1 MNDYQPTES
10 SQTFYFGQTPPKYK
24 SEGDTPSLTTAVGK
38 VRNNEALSQ
47 PFRQHPRHDPRKS
60 SSGSLSKSNNPPK
73 LIENEPK
80 IVIVKNRNNDGKDN
94 MAGMNNNV
102 ASVKNLNGAKLPP
115 KEREQEEINREFQ
128 NELLKAKSKLM
139 KVQKSTYLGDSQD
152 TPPAPPAPVM
162 PPPAPGAPPPPPAIS
177 LVKTPVK
184 VNPRPVS
191 KPLPPS
197 NLNAREELMMAI
209 RNKGGLGGL
218 RKTGISNF

>member
-47 PFRQHPRHDPRKS
+47 PFRQHPRHEPRKS
-60 SSGSLSKSNNPPK
+60 SSGTLTKSNNPPK
-73 LIENEPK
+73 LNDKEPR
-80 IVIVKNRNNDGKDN
+80 IVILKNRNNDGKDN
-94 MAGMNNNV
+94 VAGMNNNV

-139 KVQKSTYLGDSQD
+139 KVQKSTYLGDSVD
-152 TPPAPPAPVM
+152 NPPPPPAPVM
-162 PPPAPGAPPPPPAIS
+162 PSPGAPPPPPAMS
-177 LVKTPVK
+177 LVKNSVK

-191 KPLPPS
+191 SKPPPSS
-197 NLNAREELMMAI
+197 NLNTREELMMAI
-209 RNKGGLGGL
+209 RNKGGIGGL